1 MPEAP
6 FSGAALTDADLAPV
20 LRSVIDAFSDPIFVK
35 DRAHRFITV
44 NRALCAMVGVAHE
57 DLVGRTDADFFPRE
71 QVEVFWGIDDWVV
84 RNGKIHEQEE
94 DISSGAV
101 ARRILTRK
109 FPLMDAKG
117 EVTGLCGIITD
128 VTDLRRREERA
139 SRIEAGLEEKESL
152 IERQGSLLEQLAV
165 PVIQIW
171 EGILLLPLI
180 GAIDERRA
188 ARILESLLPA
198 IAQARAKFVLIDVT
212 GVAAMD
218 AAVAGYLGRTARAS
232 ELLGCE
238 SIVVGI
244 RPEIARTLAEL
255 DLFLGRHAPRA
266 TLQSGLEDA
275 LRRLQSRPGGA
286 TR

>member
-1 MPEAP
+1 MPEP
-6 FSGAALTDADLAPV
+6 TIPGATLTDADLAPV

-44 NRALCAMVGVAHE
+44 NRALCSLLGVPHE
-57 DLVGRTDADFFPRE
+57 NIVGRTDLDLFPPE
-71 QVEVFWGIDDWVV
+71 NVEVFWRIDDWVME
-84 RNGKIHEQEE
+84 NAKAHEHDE
-94 DISSGAV
+94 DIQTGGEV
-101 ARRILTRK
+101 RRILTRK

-117 EVTGLCGIITD
+117 AVTGICGIITD
-128 VTDLRRREERA
+128 VTELRQREMRA
-139 SRIEAGLEEKESL
+139 EKIEAGLEEKESL

-198 IAQARAKFVLIDVT
+198 IAQAQAKFVLIDVT

-266 TLQSGLEDA
+266 TLQSGLEEA
-275 LRRLQSRPGGA
+275 LARLRSRPA
-286 TR
+286 R

>member
-1 MPEAP
+1 MLEPTFAA
-6 FSGAALTDADLAPV
+6 AALTDANLAPV

-44 NRALCAMVGVAHE
+44 NRACCSLIGVSYDDA
-57 DLVGRTDADFFPRE
+57 VGRTDADFFPPE
-71 QVEVFWGIDDWVV
+71 TVEVFWRVDDWVIQ
-84 RNGKIHEQEE
+84 NAKPHEQEE
-94 DISSGAV
+94 DITSSGGGGEV
-101 ARRILTRK
+101 RRILTRK

-128 VTDLRRREERA
+128 VTHLRRREQRA
-139 SRIEAGLEEKESL
+139 EQIEAGLEEKESL

-165 PVIQIW
+165 PVIQLW
-171 EGILLLPLI
+171 EGILLVPLI

-198 IAQARAKFVLIDVT
+198 IVQARAKFVLIDVT

-218 AAVAGYLGRTARAS
+218 AAIAGYLGRTARAS

-244 RPEIARTLAEL
+244 RPEIARTLA
-255 DLFLGRHAPRA
+255 
-266 TLQSGLEDA
+266 
-275 LRRLQSRPGGA
+275 
-286 TR
+286 